1 MTDRDVAS
9 AQLARTGTTWT
20 STAQPLQDPSMM
32 LRTTIALLATLY
44 GVLLARLVF
53 QPAADKTL
61 QREQIV
67 RYRNYLMM
75 EGFVMLA
82 EERPARY
89 IETRINSMIDP
100 NLLATMAPPKATK
113 SGDAA

>member
-1 MTDRDVAS
+1 
-9 AQLARTGTTWT
+9 
-20 STAQPLQDPSMM
+20 
-32 LRTTIALLATLY
+32 
-44 GVLLARLVF
+44 
-53 QPAADKTL
+53 
-61 QREQIV
+61 
-67 RYRNYLMM
+67 
-75 EGFVMLA
+75 VMLA